1 MKKRLLIIGG
11 GFAGFWSAISAVR
24 QSREIQ
30 KRGEVEITL
39 VNPDNQVTIR
49 QGLNEGVR
57 FELDKYLKPL
67 GVHQIIGR
75 AEDIKPEKN
84 EVVVSIA
91 QGHSILHYD
100 YLILASG
107 GSLKPSNLQG
117 ISHTFNLAS
126 FDNAEK
132 LEGHIVDLAKK
143 DFLEEGALTFV
154 VVGSEFTG
162 LETVAGID
170 QKIRTIEAYYSGKK
184 SNFRIVLLES
194 GNQIG
199 SSFSTECRQ
208 YIMDVVASKNIEV
221 ISDIEITA
229 IGPASILLNNG
240 TCISTRTVIWTKDMI
255 ASSLTKSF
263 KGVKDHLNRLVV
275 DQFLKV
281 PGYDN
286 VIAAGNVAHTF
297 GDNRYSSL
305 MDCQYAQFEGR
316 WALKVDRE
324 NRPFSFAEISFNRTT
339 RDHVYAGVAFDS
351 SGEVTADWIASDMRF
366 DLATNAIN
374 FVAAVTIAH
383 HSEDRQTHPTWGL
396 LRFQRDP
403 SSGVLTTAHG
413 TIVDLGTYVR
423 KIEFLMERISE
434 PEVVA
439 ALGKKEIWTE
449 RDKAKLVQSHYSKT

>member
-1 MKKRLLIIGG
+1 LKKRLLIIGG

-100 YLILASG
+100 YLIIAAG
-107 GSLKPSNLQG
+107 ASLKPSNLQG

-221 ISDIEITA
+221 ISDIEVTD

-255 ASSLTKSF
+255 ASSLTRSF

-316 WALKVDRE
+316 WAG
-324 NRPFSFAEISFNRTT
+324 
-339 RDHVYAGVAFDS
+339 H
-351 SGEVTADWIASDMRF
+351 
-366 DLATNAIN
+366 NAIN
-374 FVAAVTIAH
+374 DLFNTQLKEYVHPGYVTC
-383 HSEDRQTHPTWGL
+383 
-396 LRFQRDP
+396 
-403 SSGVLTTAHG
+403 
-413 TIVDLGTYVR
+413 VDLGEPQTVYATDWELSLQKKRYEERAIERHINLVTMYPWQVVEETVR
-423 KIEFLMERISE
+423 ASYPEIPKI
-434 PEVVA
+434 
-439 ALGKKEIWTE
+439 TN
-449 RDKAKLVQSHYSKT
+449 

>member
-1 MKKRLLIIGG
+1 LKKRLLIIGG
-11 GFAGFWSAISAVR
+11 GCAGFWSAISAVR

-100 YLILASG
+100 YLIIAAG
-107 GSLKPSNLQG
+107 ASLKPSNLQG

-199 SSFSTECRQ
+199 SAFSTECRQ

-240 TCISTRTVIWTKDMI
+240 TCISTRTVIWTKDII

-316 WALKVDRE
+316 WAG
-324 NRPFSFAEISFNRTT
+324 
-339 RDHVYAGVAFDS
+339 H
-351 SGEVTADWIASDMRF
+351 
-366 DLATNAIN
+366 NAIN
-374 FVAAVTIAH
+374 DLFNTQLKEYVHPGYVTC
-383 HSEDRQTHPTWGL
+383 
-396 LRFQRDP
+396 
-403 SSGVLTTAHG
+403 
-413 TIVDLGTYVR
+413 VDLGEPQTVYATDWELSLQKKRYEERAIERHINLVTMYPWQVVEETVR
-423 KIEFLMERISE
+423 ASYPEIPKI
-434 PEVVA
+434 
-439 ALGKKEIWTE
+439 TN
-449 RDKAKLVQSHYSKT
+449 

>member
-100 YLILASG
+100 YLIIAAG
-107 GSLKPSNLQG
+107 ASLKPSNLQG

-199 SSFSTECRQ
+199 SAFSTECRQ

-316 WALKVDRE
+316 WAG
-324 NRPFSFAEISFNRTT
+324 
-339 RDHVYAGVAFDS
+339 H
-351 SGEVTADWIASDMRF
+351 
-366 DLATNAIN
+366 NAIN
-374 FVAAVTIAH
+374 DLFNTQLKEYVHPGYVTC
-383 HSEDRQTHPTWGL
+383 
-396 LRFQRDP
+396 
-403 SSGVLTTAHG
+403 
-413 TIVDLGTYVR
+413 VDLGEPQTVYATDWELSLQKKRYEERAIERHINLVTMYPWQVVEETVR
-423 KIEFLMERISE
+423 ASYPEIPKI
-434 PEVVA
+434 
-439 ALGKKEIWTE
+439 TN
-449 RDKAKLVQSHYSKT
+449 

>member
-1 MKKRLLIIGG
+1 LKKRLLIIGG

-100 YLILASG
+100 YLIIAAG
-107 GSLKPSNLQG
+107 ASLKPSNLQG

-199 SSFSTECRQ
+199 SAFTTECRQ

-240 TCISTRTVIWTKDMI
+240 TCISTRTVIWTKDII

-316 WALKVDRE
+316 WAG
-324 NRPFSFAEISFNRTT
+324 
-339 RDHVYAGVAFDS
+339 H
-351 SGEVTADWIASDMRF
+351 
-366 DLATNAIN
+366 NAIN
-374 FVAAVTIAH
+374 DLFNTQLKEYVHPGYVTC
-383 HSEDRQTHPTWGL
+383 
-396 LRFQRDP
+396 
-403 SSGVLTTAHG
+403 
-413 TIVDLGTYVR
+413 VDLGEPQTVYATDWELSLQKKRYEERAIERHINLVTMYPWQVVEETVR
-423 KIEFLMERISE
+423 ASYPEIPKI
-434 PEVVA
+434 
-439 ALGKKEIWTE
+439 TN
-449 RDKAKLVQSHYSKT
+449 

>member
-100 YLILASG
+100 YLIIAAG
-107 GSLKPSNLQG
+107 ASLKPSNLQG

-199 SSFSTECRQ
+199 SAFSTECRQ

-240 TCISTRTVIWTKDMI
+240 TCISTRTVIWTKDII

-316 WALKVDRE
+316 WAG
-324 NRPFSFAEISFNRTT
+324 
-339 RDHVYAGVAFDS
+339 H
-351 SGEVTADWIASDMRF
+351 
-366 DLATNAIN
+366 NAIN
-374 FVAAVTIAH
+374 DLFNTQLKEYVHSGYVTC
-383 HSEDRQTHPTWGL
+383 
-396 LRFQRDP
+396 
-403 SSGVLTTAHG
+403 
-413 TIVDLGTYVR
+413 VDLGEPQTVYATDWELSLQKKRYEERAIERHINLVTMYPWQVVEETVR
-423 KIEFLMERISE
+423 ASYPEIPKI
-434 PEVVA
+434 
-439 ALGKKEIWTE
+439 TN
-449 RDKAKLVQSHYSKT
+449 

>member
-221 ISDIEITA
+221 ISDIEVTD

-255 ASSLTKSF
+255 ASSLTRSF

-316 WALKVDRE
+316 WAR
-324 NRPFSFAEISFNRTT
+324 
-339 RDHVYAGVAFDS
+339 H
-351 SGEVTADWIASDMRF
+351 
-366 DLATNAIN
+366 NAIN
-374 FVAAVTIAH
+374 DLFNTQLKEYVHSGYVTC
-383 HSEDRQTHPTWGL
+383 
-396 LRFQRDP
+396 
-403 SSGVLTTAHG
+403 
-413 TIVDLGTYVR
+413 VDLGEPQTVYATDWELSLQKKRYEERAIERHINLVTMYPWQVVEETVR
-423 KIEFLMERISE
+423 ASYPEIPKI
-434 PEVVA
+434 
-439 ALGKKEIWTE
+439 TN
-449 RDKAKLVQSHYSKT
+449 